1 MHTGGEKLYDKVK
14 NVTIGGLLHDVGK
27 VLHRG
32 TNIDGRAHSISGREW
47 ISKYTDDT
55 TILDC
60 VRYHHHQEIEWAG
73 LGAENLA
80 YVVYIADNIASGV
93 DRREIEG
100 EGARGFDR
108 NRPQESIY
116 NLLNNSNGKSSYK
129 VAAIREKINYP
140 RDMESYK
147 PASDYNDIIFG
158 ISEGLRGI
166 NFQDEYV
173 NSLLEL
179 FEAYLS
185 YVPSSTYLG
194 EVSDIS
200 LFDHTKITAA
210 LASSIVLYLT
220 AHNRN
225 DYHLELFKNRHSFYK
240 EKAFCLF
247 SCDISGVQQFIYTI
261 SSKGALKG
269 LRSRSFYLELLLENL
284 ADEILSACSLYR
296 TNLLYT
302 GGGHAYILLPNTDE
316 AIQKAGAAVKN
327 TNRRLMEVFGA
338 RLFISYG
345 IQECSANELMS
356 KTDDPEDYS
365 NIFRSLTAQVSMRK
379 LQRYSAADLRQL
391 NKSDTDREG
400 RECRVC
406 GVSSDLEERQ
416 EGTICHTCA
425 AFTDISRIL
434 IKPDSVFVVSNEE
447 INGTSLPLFSSGG
460 EELYFSAFK
469 VDEVQELLKKGED
482 KVVRIY
488 SKNTYRTGFSL
499 ATKLWLGDY
508 AVTTQDGDLKTF
520 AQLAESSG
528 GIGRIGVLRADVDNM
543 GAAFVSGFVRKNA
556 SENKYRYLTLSRTA
570 TLSRSLSIFFK
581 YYLNE
586 LLANG
591 EFSLLAPPG
600 QRNIVVVYAGGD
612 DLFLVGAWNEVL
624 CAAVDIRRD
633 FSSYTGNT
641 LTISAGFAI
650 FEPGYPIAR
659 MATETAELEASA
671 KHHQHQGGS
680 KNSISL
686 LGMEMEEGKLQ
697 AQHTYDWDTF
707 ENQVLGEKYA
717 ILASTFS
724 GSRDYGNSF
733 LYNIVD
739 LLRQAENDSINI
751 ARLAYLLAR
760 REPGKGAAN
769 ETKKCYSDFA
779 QNVYR
784 WALSPED
791 RRHLITA
798 IIIYTYNNRDEK
810 EVSRNG

>member
-1 MHTGGEKLYDKVK
+1 MRTGGENLHDKVK
-14 NVTIGGLLHDVGK
+14 NVVIGGLLHDVGK

-32 TNIDGRAHSISGREW
+32 TRIDGRAHSHSGREW
-47 ISKYTDDT
+47 IREYTDDNR
-55 TILDC
+55 ILDC
-60 VRYHHHQEIEWAG
+60 IAYHHHQEIEGAG
-73 LGAENLA
+73 LERNNLA
-80 YVVYIADNIASGV
+80 YVVYIADNIAAGV

-100 EGARGFDR
+100 EGSRGFDR
-108 NRPQESIY
+108 NRHQESIY
-116 NLLNNSNGKSSYK
+116 NLLNNSNAKAVYK
-129 VAAIREKINYP
+129 ISAISKKINYP
-140 RDMESYK
+140 QDIAGYNPE
-147 PASDYNDIIFG
+147 SDYNDIYFG

-166 NFQDEYV
+166 NFQGEYV

-179 FEAYLS
+179 LEAYLS
-185 YVPSSTYLG
+185 YIPSSTYLR

-200 LFDHTKITAA
+200 LFDHSKITAA
-210 LASSIVLYLT
+210 LASSIVLYLI

-225 DYHLELFKNRHSFYK
+225 DYNLELFRNRHSFYK

-284 ADEILSACSLYR
+284 VDEILSASSLYR
-296 TNLLYT
+296 SNLLYT
-302 GGGHAYILLPNTDE
+302 GGGHAYILLPNTYE
-316 AIQKAGAAVKN
+316 AIQKAGEAVRN
-327 TNRRLMEVFGA
+327 TNSRLMEVFGA
-338 RLFISYG
+338 RLFIAYG
-345 IQECSANELMS
+345 LQECSANELMS

-365 NIFRSLTAQVSMRK
+365 NIFRSLAAQVSMRK

-391 NKSDTDREG
+391 NHSDTDKEG

-406 GVSSDLEERQ
+406 GVSSGLEERQ
-416 EGTICHTCA
+416 EGTICHNCA
-425 AFTDISRIL
+425 AFTDISPIL
-434 IKPDSVFVVSNEE
+434 IKPDSVFVVSREE
-447 INGTSLPLFSSGG
+447 IKGTSLPLFSAQG
-460 EELYFSAFK
+460 EDLKFSALK
-469 VDEVQELLKKGED
+469 VEEVKEILKKDND
-482 KVVRIY
+482 KVLRIY

-508 AVTTQDGDLKTF
+508 ALSNQDGDIKTF
-520 AQLAESSG
+520 AELAESSR

-543 GAAFVSGFVRKNA
+543 GAAFVSGFVRENA
-556 SENKYRYLTLSRTA
+556 AENKYRYITLSRTA

-591 EFSLLAPPG
+591 EFNLLAPAG

-624 CAAVDIRRD
+624 CAAIDIRRA

-641 LTISAGFAI
+641 LTISAGFAL

-659 MATETAELEASA
+659 MAAETAELENSA
-671 KHHQHQGGS
+671 KHNQHQGGT

-686 LGMEMEEGKLQ
+686 LGMEVIDGKLQ
-697 AQHTYDWDTF
+697 AQHTYDWDSF
-707 ENQVLGEKYA
+707 ENKVLGEKYA
-717 ILASTFS
+717 ILMSIFS
-724 GSRDYGNSF
+724 KAEDYGNSF
-733 LYNIVD
+733 LYNILD
-739 LLRQAENDSINI
+739 LLRQAESDSINI

-760 REPGKGAAN
+760 REPGKNTAD
-769 ETKKCYSDFA
+769 ETKKSYSIFA
-779 QNVYR
+779 QNVYQ

-791 RRHLITA
+791 RRQLITA

-810 EVSRNG
+810 EVRRNE